1 MTTCWIHVDYMLTT
15 CWLHVV
21 SMLSTCWVHVEI
33 KYHTWQVNEI
43 TSRWSCS
50 WVYIRVNS
58 LIKKNSYVVYFT
70 QGFMELE
77 PGFRIFFKNY
87 YNAIILTSGSPII
100 RENFENLEML
110 TISHMVSEIRVR
122 IRILPK
128 KHNYSVNFEDVLISQ
143 SVNRFFR
150 ASLDS

>member
-1 MTTCWIHVDYMLTT
+1 
-15 CWLHVV
+15 
-21 SMLSTCWVHVEI
+21 
-33 KYHTWQVNEI
+33 
-43 TSRWSCS
+43 
-50 WVYIRVNS
+50 
-58 LIKKNSYVVYFT
+58 
-70 QGFMELE
+70 MELE